1 MKNFV
6 VGRRRRA
13 ALSVVSLLALLAGC
27 NPAKDGD
34 GFDDL
39 TELTQARWVEPRLTG
54 ASKWSP
60 CRRFSPAN
68 TVVEKSDC
76 GTYLPPPEVS
86 QAPGACERMTTTHAE
101 TIRTLITQPACTDVA
116 VERLIAL
123 SGESRDARIM
133 SDLAAAYYVR
143 AQRDDRPSDLLRSL
157 DAAERA
163 AASDDKLP
171 AARFNLA
178 LAEDALGLREHAQKS
193 WLLAAVLDTSEWS
206 KEAAARADAL
216 ERAATRN
223 AALQWPLN
231 RLRLPAVVRS
241 GNSAAVRTLVAPY
254 PGAAQRYVE
263 EQVLPAWG
271 SAGDPAVARERL
283 TEASMIARELAAVT
297 GDPYLREAVAKAAT
311 AAGAE
316 HTSLREGHKAFSEAR
331 AYERAV
337 KSSQAARAYLEAS
350 RAFERA
356 GSAMRLGA
364 DLGYA
369 MEISRLSADKA
380 ESERRLIVLEHEARR
395 KGYFNVWARIQSNR
409 ALFLQVRGRYLEAF
423 DLFDE
428 AADAFRRMQDGE
440 GRANVHIRKAAL
452 LRVLGHDEAA
462 LAESFVARRYE
473 DKLVDISGRHVV
485 AGETAATFLGLGFPE
500 RALAYQSDL
509 VAILEDKLADELAK
523 EKRDDAAIQGLR
535 INRAIALR
543 ARAGIR
549 LSLGDHETA
558 RRELDEAL
566 AVIPTREGDRAISD
580 ALRARSA
587 EVEGLAAMQAGD
599 VAAAIR
605 SFTEALALSGP
616 GRFRTYQA
624 ILLTERAEAHRLGG
638 DAATAEADLRAAIA
652 ELNAEEGE
660 LLRGRAR
667 GKGEGIWSEYF
678 SRFQESY
685 HVLIRQLLEK
695 GRKEEAFGYAEKAR
709 AFEPLKLVL
718 ELPVADEM
726 LRALDTTTVDPKG
739 IGTIRAALPEGTFV
753 LEFQAGKTET
763 FVWVFS
769 RHDFDVVALPVGSAQ
784 IEEWTRSLQR
794 AAIRR
799 NVAAFNEMLSAP
811 YAELLQRPLAAMSA
825 MKGGTLPGRRLVI
838 IPDRHT
844 HGLPFAALRSPRG
857 RRHLIETFPV
867 AVAPSATLYVHALKR
882 DAALA
887 AAGGKPTALLIGDPD
902 FDATKELSHRMKR
915 LGAARREAEAAGT
928 LYQPDAVVLVDK
940 EATVPA
946 FLRLAKDRSIVH
958 VAGHAVVNRH
968 PPFGTLLLMAPSE
981 SHTGFLYADELI
993 RKLEL
998 DRARIVVLAACSSA
1012 GGYPVGPEGLAP
1024 LVRPIVAAGVPAVIG
1039 SLWTIDDA
1047 WAQKVLLEFHRNF
1060 REGYDAARALQLAQ
1074 IHYLRNG
1081 SDAMPILAWAP
1092 FQIIGHAASPF
1103 PRVTDNERRGLP

>member
-6 VGRRRRA
+6 VDRRLRA
-13 ALSVVSLLALLAGC
+13 ASVIALFVLVAGC
-27 NPAKDGD
+27 NPREDGD

-39 TELTQARWVEPRLTG
+39 TELAQARWVEPRLTG

-60 CRRFSPAN
+60 CRRFRPAN

-76 GTYLPPPEVS
+76 GTYLPPPDVS
-86 QAPGACERMTTTHAE
+86 QAVGACDRMTTTHAE
-101 TIRTLITQPACTDVA
+101 TVRTLITQPACTDAA
-116 VERLIAL
+116 VERLVAL
-123 SGESRDARIM
+123 SVERRDATIM

-157 DAAERA
+157 EAAERA
-163 AASDDKLP
+163 TAADDRLP

-178 LAEDALGLREHAQKS
+178 LAEDALGLREHAQAS
-193 WLLAAVLDTSEWS
+193 WRAASARDTSEWS
-206 KEAAARADAL
+206 KEAAARADVL
-216 ERAATRN
+216 ERAAVRN

-231 RLRLPAVVRS
+231 RLRLPEVARS
-241 GNSAAVRTLVAPY
+241 GNRAAVRTLVAPY

-263 EQVLPAWG
+263 DQVLPAWG
-271 SAGDPAVARERL
+271 SAKDPAAARARL
-283 TEASMIARELAAVT
+283 LEATMIAGELAAVT
-297 GDPYLREAVAKAAT
+297 GDPYLREAVTRIAT
-311 AAGAE
+311 AGDAVRAL
-316 HTSLREGHKAFSEAR
+316 LREGHKAFGEAR
-331 AYERAV
+331 MYERAV
-337 KSSQAARAYLEAS
+337 KSDRAAGAYLEAS
-350 RAFERA
+350 QAFERA
-356 GSAMRLGA
+356 GSAMRVGA

-369 MEISRLSADKA
+369 MEITRLSADKT
-380 ESERRLIVLEHEARR
+380 ESERRLALLEAEARR
-395 KGYFNVWARIQSNR
+395 KGYLNVWARVQSNR
-409 ALFLQVRGRYLEAF
+409 AFFLQVRGRYLEAF

-462 LAESFVARRYE
+462 LAESFIARRYE
-473 DKLVDISGRHVV
+473 DKLVEISGRHVV
-485 AGETAATFLGLGFPE
+485 AGETAATFLALGFPE

-509 VAILEDKLADELAK
+509 VATLEDKLADELAK
-523 EKRDDAAIQGLR
+523 VPRDEAAIQGLR

-558 RRELDEAL
+558 RRELDEAI
-566 AVIPTREGDRAISD
+566 AVIPNREGDRAISD

-587 EVEGLAAMQAGD
+587 EVEGIAAMQAAD
-599 VAAAIR
+599 AAAAIR

-638 DAATAEADLRAAIA
+638 NAAAAEDDLRAAIA
-652 ELNAEEGE
+652 ELNAEEAE

-685 HVLIRQLLEK
+685 HLLIQQLLEK
-695 GRKEEAFGYAEKAR
+695 GSKEEAFGYAEKAR

-718 ELPVADEM
+718 ELPVAEEM
-726 LRALDTTTVDPKG
+726 LRGLDTGTVDPKAV
-739 IGTIRAALPEGTFV
+739 GTIRAALPEGTFV
-753 LEFQAGKTET
+753 LEFQTGKDET

-769 RHDFDVVALPVGSAQ
+769 RHDFDVVVLPVGAEK
-784 IEEWTRSLQR
+784 IEGWTRSLQR

-799 NVAAFNEMLSAP
+799 NVPAFDELLSAP
-811 YAELLQRPLAAMSA
+811 YAALLQRPLAAMSA

-844 HGLPFAALRSPRG
+844 HGLPFAALRNPRG

-882 DAALA
+882 DAALT

-915 LGAARREAEAAGT
+915 LGAARREAETAGT

-940 EATVPA
+940 DATVPA
-946 FLRLAKDRSIVH
+946 FLRLARDRSIVH
-958 VAGHAVVNRH
+958 VAGHAVVNRR

-981 SHTGFLYADELI
+981 SHNGFLYADELL

-1024 LVRPIVAAGVPAVIG
+1024 LVRPIVAAGVPAIIG

-1047 WAQKVLLEFHRNF
+1047 WSQKVLLEFHRNF
-1060 REGYDAARALQLAQ
+1060 RKGYDAARALQLAQ

-1081 SDAMPILAWAP
+1081 NDAMPILAWAP

-1103 PRVTDNERRGLP
+1103 PRATNNKQRGFP